1 LGIEQRDPSPCGA
14 HTTTGL
20 RACFFATKK
29 SSQSTFEVVSKLL
42 IYNNFFPLAM
52 TAKYALSH

>member
-1 LGIEQRDPSPCGA
+1 LAIERPDGRPCGI

-20 RACFFATKK
+20 RACFFAPKK
-29 SSQSTFEVVSKLL
+29 SSQVTFGVAAKSL
-42 IYNNFFPLAM
+42 IYNNFFPFDI